1 MAVGLTG
8 AVSAQEPLGASADAR
23 RAAELE
29 VSAGLA
35 QQLLEGGPQALG
47 AVYDTY
53 GSRCYALAYRVLGD
67 AALAEDAVQEA
78 FMALWRAPDRF
89 DVTRGSM
96 LTYLLT
102 LTHRRSVDVLR
113 REANQRRGRI
123 SAEALDNVPSTE
135 REVSDQAETEAR
147 SEVVRDAL
155 AALPQAQREAL
166 VLAYF
171 QGYTQR
177 EIAAIT
183 RVPLGTVK
191 TRMLAGVRR
200 LRAELG
206 GWHEAWGEMS

>member
-1 MAVGLTG
+1 M
-8 AVSAQEPLGASADAR
+8 
-23 RAAELE
+23 
-29 VSAGLA
+29 SAGLA

-123 SAEALDNVPSTE
+123 SAEALDDVPSTE
-135 REVSDQAETEAR
+135 REVPDQAETEAK
-147 SEVVRDAL
+147 SHVVREAL
-155 AALPQAQREAL
+155 TALPQAQREAL

-183 RVPLGTVK
+183 KVPLGTVK

-206 GWHEAWGEMS
+206 GWHEAWEEMS

>member
-8 AVSAQEPLGASADAR
+8 AVSTHEPFGASADAQ

-29 VSAGLA
+29 LSAGLA
-35 QQLLEGGPQALG
+35 QQLLDGGPHALG
-47 AVYDTY
+47 AVFDTY

-78 FMALWRAPDRF
+78 FMSLWRAPERF
-89 DVTRGSM
+89 DVSRGSM

-102 LTHRRSVDVLR
+102 LTHRRAVDVLR

-123 SAEALDNVPSTE
+123 SAEALNDVPSTE
-135 REVSDQAETEAR
+135 REVLEQAETRAQ
-147 SEVVRDAL
+147 SEVVREAL
-155 AALPQAQREAL
+155 GALPQAQREAL

-183 RVPLGTVK
+183 KVPLGTVK